1 MTQSNIQDIADHK
14 VLYLT
19 TIGRRSGLPRE
30 IEIWFVIH
38 DCRFYLFAETG
49 EAAAW
54 VKNMRHNGE
63 VTVRTGEQRIN
74 AKARVLDRELDSD
87 LWDTVAALAVRKY
100 GWGDGLPV
108 EIIPGR
114 VM

>member
-1 MTQSNIQDIADHK
+1 
-14 VLYLT
+14 
-19 TIGRRSGLPRE
+19 
-30 IEIWFVIH
+30 
-38 DCRFYLFAETG
+38 
-49 EAAAW
+49 
-54 VKNMRHNGE
+54 MRHNGE

-108 EIIPGR
+108 EIIPAR
-114 VM
+114 AM